1 MVGMLRGRAFLN
13 ALLGL
18 GLGLLLSS
26 HSCQV
31 RACSGDCCD
40 EHDDDCRHALL
51 AEPAAPGPLL
61 LPLPGRP
68 VPTPVWIPAG
78 R

>member
-1 MVGMLRGRAFLN
+1 MVRGRAVLH
-13 ALLGL
+13 AVLGI

-31 RACSGDCCD
+31 RICSGDCCD
-40 EHDDDCRHALL
+40 DDDDDCRQELEA
-51 AEPAAPGPLL
+51 PPTGPGPLL

-68 VPTPVWIPAG
+68 TPTPVWIPAG